1 MGKSVIM
8 RGRHLLTDARLK
20 AAGLIA
26 DGAIAIVDGLV
37 AAVGLF
43 SEISARYPDLSVL
56 GDGSQLLLPGLVD
69 AHSHGRGLSPMQK
82 GSHND
87 FLENALYDWAYMPI
101 LPPELTAGLAA
112 SHHLRSGCTTMHHN
126 GFDDDGAEGAR
137 RAPIAIRIYQESGL
151 RFAFSPGI
159 RDESKLV
166 MGGEEF
172 LKLLPDELRR
182 EAAPLVEFDRDKL
195 LDDYFELFEG
205 LYSRFNGVDSRI
217 LLAPSWAHG
226 ASEKFLRRV
235 RDASD
240 AHGGTLVHMHLLQS
254 PVQKEW
260 GLRRNGKP
268 TIQWLSDNGL
278 MDRRMAF
285 GHAIWVTEDD
295 IAFMGERQVSVTTHP
310 SCNFHMRNG
319 ITPVMQMR
327 AAGINV
333 AMGMDDKTINDDED
347 AVMELRMMH
356 KVHRINSLVLSSCP
370 MGAYEALET
379 ATVNAAR
386 ASGFENEVGALLP
399 GWKGDAILVDTQRIE
414 RDPWIDPGVDPID
427 AFVERAMGS
436 DVHTVVV
443 GGRICVENHIVTSI
457 DVPLL
462 FREVRSF
469 CEKGLPPERRARA
482 DLLARIKPH
491 MQKWYAGWERK
502 SEQAPFYQVS
512 SRR

>member
-1 MGKSVIM
+1 
-8 RGRHLLTDARLK
+8 
-20 AAGLIA
+20 
-26 DGAIAIVDGLV
+26 
-37 AAVGLF
+37 
-43 SEISARYPDLSVL
+43 
-56 GDGSQLLLPGLVD
+56 
-69 AHSHGRGLSPMQK
+69 
-82 GSHND
+82 
-87 FLENALYDWAYMPI
+87 
-101 LPPELTAGLAA
+101 
-112 SHHLRSGCTTMHHN
+112 
-126 GFDDDGAEGAR
+126 
-137 RAPIAIRIYQESGL
+137 
-151 RFAFSPGI
+151 
-159 RDESKLV
+159 
-166 MGGEEF
+166 
-172 LKLLPDELRR
+172 
-182 EAAPLVEFDRDKL
+182 
-195 LDDYFELFEG
+195 
-205 LYSRFNGVDSRI
+205 
-217 LLAPSWAHG
+217 
-226 ASEKFLRRV
+226 
-235 RDASD
+235 
-240 AHGGTLVHMHLLQS
+240 MHLLQS

-295 IAFMGERQVSVTTHP
+295 IACMGERQVSVTTHP

-356 KVHRINSLVLSSCP
+356 KVHRINSLVLSSRP

-443 GGRICVENHIVTSI
+443 GGRVCVENHIVTSI

-469 CEKGLPPERRARA
+469 CEKGLSPERRARA

>member
-1 MGKSVIM
+1 M
-8 RGRHLLTDARLK
+8 
-20 AAGLIA
+20 
-26 DGAIAIVDGLV
+26 DGLV
-37 AAVGLF
+37 AAVGPF
-43 SEISARYPDLSVL
+43 ADIAARYPGMRVL

-69 AHSHGRGLSPMQK
+69 AHSHGRGLSPAQK
-82 GSHND
+82 GVNND
-87 FLENALYDWAYMPI
+87 FLENSLLDWTYMPI
-101 LPPELTAGLAA
+101 LPPELTAGIAA
-112 SHHLRSGCTTMHHN
+112 WHHLRSGCTTMHHN

-137 RAPIAIRIYQESGL
+137 RAHVAIRIYQESGL

-166 MGGEEF
+166 MDGEAF
-172 LKLLPDELRR
+172 LKTLPPDLQRDASPFVELDR
-182 EAAPLVEFDRDKL
+182 EKVWN
-195 LDDYFELFEG
+195 DYFELFED
-205 LYSRFNGVDSRI
+205 LYASYNGAHSRI

-226 ASEKFLRRV
+226 ASETFLRRV
-235 RDASD
+235 RDTSD
-240 AHGGTLVHMHLLQS
+240 GHGGTIVHMHLLQS

-268 TIQWLSDNGL
+268 TIQWLHDQGL

-295 IAFMGERQVSVTTHP
+295 IAFMGAQQVSVTTHP

-327 AAGINV
+327 AAGVNV

-356 KVHRINSLVLSSCP
+356 KVHRLNTFDLTSP
-370 MGAYEALET
+370 AMDAYDAMET
-379 ATVNAAR
+379 ATLNSAR
-386 ASGFENEVGALLP
+386 AAGFENEAGALLP
-399 GWKGDAILVDTQRIE
+399 GWKGDAILVDMNRVA
-414 RDPWIDPGVDPID
+414 RDPWIDPAFDPIEG
-427 AFVERAMGS
+427 FVQRAMGS

-443 GGRICVENHIVTSI
+443 GGRVCMENHAVTSI

-462 FREVRSF
+462 FREVRAF
-469 CEKGLPPERRARA
+469 CDKPLPAAQRARA

-491 MQKWYAGWERK
+491 MQAWYAGWEKK
-502 SEQAPFYQVS
+502 SAATPLYQVN
-512 SRR
+512 SRM

>member
-1 MGKSVIM
+1 
-8 RGRHLLTDARLK
+8 
-20 AAGLIA
+20 
-26 DGAIAIVDGLV
+26 
-37 AAVGLF
+37 
-43 SEISARYPDLSVL
+43 
-56 GDGSQLLLPGLVD
+56 
-69 AHSHGRGLSPMQK
+69 MQK

-101 LPPELTAGLAA
+101 LPPELTAGIAA

-195 LDDYFELFEG
+195 LDDYFELFEE

-356 KVHRINSLVLSSCP
+356 KVHRINSLVLSSRP